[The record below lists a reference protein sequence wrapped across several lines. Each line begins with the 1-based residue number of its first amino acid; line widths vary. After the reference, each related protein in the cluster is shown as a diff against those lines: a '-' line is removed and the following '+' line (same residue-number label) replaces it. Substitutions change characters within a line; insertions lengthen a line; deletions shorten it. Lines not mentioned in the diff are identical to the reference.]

1 MSKCILLVPLLIAVY
16 MACSVSAQGG
26 VARCCRKIK
35 GTEVTLKKLKS
46 YHVQESSSCHLPA
59 VVFTTVRNKRICA
72 EPNQPWTNKSMAYLD
87 EKENRRRPHF
97 LSKNSI
103 L

>member
-26 VARCCRKIK
+26 VARCCLKIK
-35 GTEVTLKKLKS
+35 GTEVKLKKLRS
-46 YHVQESSSCHLPA
+46 YHVQKSPSCRLPA

-72 EPNQPWTNKSMAYLD
+72 EPNQPWTRKSMAYLD
-87 EKENRRRPHF
+87 EIK
-97 LSKNSI
+97 
-103 L
+103 